1 MFCMYYKQGK
11 AMVVFD
17 HFFERL
23 NFKCKVM
30 HEVMDFTKIKAYAT
44 WHWHGLNLVKDM
56 LKGINERKNV
66 FHITFMILKGYMLG
80 IGGGEDGTPFKNKM
94 PIEPNNFF

>member
-1 MFCMYYKQGK
+1 
-11 AMVVFD
+11 
-17 HFFERL
+17 
-23 NFKCKVM
+23 
-30 HEVMDFTKIKAYAT
+30 
-44 WHWHGLNLVKDM
+44 M